1 MTFTER
7 TMMTSNHVVENM
19 KPSITKTIIAQ
30 LLTKL
35 TYTEQTNNL
44 HCHFSPRDSMFLKQK
59 KQTQCTKTVSGEK
72 EEKPCDCH
80 SAQLRCL
87 VCEII
92 YHFVQNYPEIK
103 SQDTS
108 QETVLFETDYDHP
121 DKLRNLVSE
130 SRNAAIL
137 DSGATNTVT
146 DKLWINSYIDTLE
159 EVEKV
164 KFRCKESKNF

>member
-1 MTFTER
+1 
-7 TMMTSNHVVENM
+7 MMTSNHVVENT

-44 HCHFSPRDSMFLKQK
+44 HCHLSPTDSMFLKQK
-59 KQTQCTKTVSGEK
+59 KQRHSVPKQYPVKRK
-72 EEKPCDCH
+72 KKPCDCH

-92 YHFVQNYPEIK
+92 YHFVQNYPETK

-108 QETVLFETDYDHP
+108 QETVLFETDHDHP

-146 DKLWINSYIDTLE
+146 DKLWMNSYIDTLE
-159 EVEKV
+159 EAEKV